1 MSKNLHSLII
11 LSTCRIINMEAN
23 CVKQFFSKRL
33 DRFNFFIW
41 NAIEY
46 LYFFQEDFHP
56 FIEATLPHVKS
67 FSFTWFNLQAR
78 KRKFFKKH
86 EKRLTPLEERKVKVS
101 TYIISIISRLTET
114 SSTKYTVSAC
124 IF

>member
-1 MSKNLHSLII
+1 MITL
-11 LSTCRIINMEAN
+11 
-23 CVKQFFSKRL
+23 
-33 DRFNFFIW
+33 
-41 NAIEY
+41 
-46 LYFFQEDFHP
+46 FQDEFHP

-101 TYIISIISRLTET
+101 SNKT
-114 SSTKYTVSAC
+114 SEKHFHNKLQ
-124 IF
+124 IFIHSPEQVD